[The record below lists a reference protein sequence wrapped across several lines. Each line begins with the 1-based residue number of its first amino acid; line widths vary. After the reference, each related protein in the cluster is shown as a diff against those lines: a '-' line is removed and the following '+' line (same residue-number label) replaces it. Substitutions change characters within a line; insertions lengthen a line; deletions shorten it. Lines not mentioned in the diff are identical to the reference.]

1 MAPTRRPCKP
11 SVSRATLNFLVL
23 GRGVGLAGASR
34 WSRTT
39 DAGIFNPSLYLLSYR
54 GIYGDL
60 KHPLAL
66 LEPQMG
72 LEPTSNGLEDRGSS
86 IELLRRS
93 YLIATPALLA
103 TLVNVLG
110 EVVSSAT
117 K

>member
-23 GRGVGLAGASR
+23 GRGIGLAGASR

-93 YLIATPALLA
+93 
-103 TLVNVLG
+103 
-110 EVVSSAT
+110 
-117 K
+117 

>member
-1 MAPTRRPCKP
+1 MALTHQ
-11 SVSRATLNFLVL
+11 AMQTLCISSYFEMYSL

-93 YLIATPALLA
+93 
-103 TLVNVLG
+103 
-110 EVVSSAT
+110 
-117 K
+117 